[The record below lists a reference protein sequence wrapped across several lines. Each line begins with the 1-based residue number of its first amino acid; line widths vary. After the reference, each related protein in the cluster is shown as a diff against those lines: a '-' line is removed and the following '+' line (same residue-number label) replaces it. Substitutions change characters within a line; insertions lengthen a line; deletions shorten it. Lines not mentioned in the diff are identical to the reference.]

1 MKRLVQDKKN
11 LLLKVLGFQIK
22 HNDQVQDN
30 IKRDVHKRLRS
41 FSQMPGFFAY
51 AWLGFNLTI

>member
-11 LLLKVLGFQIK
+11 LLLKVWGFRL
-22 HNDQVQDN
+22 NTDQVQDN

-41 FSQMPGFFAY
+41 FSQKPGFFAY